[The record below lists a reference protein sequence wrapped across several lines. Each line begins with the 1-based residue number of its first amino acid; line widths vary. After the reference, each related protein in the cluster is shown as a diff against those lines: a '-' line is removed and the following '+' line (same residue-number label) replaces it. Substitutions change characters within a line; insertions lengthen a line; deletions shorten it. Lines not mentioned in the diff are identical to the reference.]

1 MLKNYFKSAI
11 RSFLKN
17 KVITLITIVGL
28 AIGISAALVIYQIVQ
43 YDYSFDKY
51 EPDGNRIYRIV
62 SQGPNWNNSGVPSPL
77 HEAVQ
82 RKIAG
87 IQTTAAF
94 FEFNDWNTKVS
105 IPQGNNQSPKV
116 FKNQQDIVFADS
128 SYFDIFPHQWLAG
141 NATASL
147 NTPYQLVLSESR
159 AKLYFPNLPL
169 SQIIGKTVVFNDTIN
184 TVISGIVKDLMSA
197 TDFNN
202 KEFIAL
208 STIPN
213 SGLKPYY
220 NWDQW
225 GNTNSVN
232 QLFVKLT
239 PGISPRQINVQLK
252 NIFKASL
259 PPDEF
264 NDKEK
269 HFLQPLSD
277 IHFNTAFDGKASK
290 STLHNLIL
298 LAIFLLLLGAIN
310 FINLSTAQAS
320 QRAKE
325 VGVRKTLGSSKGQLI
340 SQFLTETFLLTVV
353 ATAISVLITPILMK
367 IFSGYIPEGLKFAGI
382 GQPHIIIFLVLLI
395 IAVSL
400 FSGIYPALIMTKFNP
415 VTAMKNVSSNAS
427 VTRSAWIR
435 KTLIVTQFIIAQV
448 FIIGVLMVN
457 KQIHYSLDKNM
468 GFQKNAIINF
478 YVPMNF
484 FHPGNQKNVVLE
496 NKIRALS
503 GVREVSLGN
512 QSPAFNGVMTT
523 QVTYK
528 EGKKEITIQPD
539 MRSGDTSFISVY
551 RIPIMAGRNVLQT
564 DSATELLINETLA
577 HRLGF
582 KNPRDAVGKFLE
594 FQGREMPI
602 VGVMADFNAA
612 SVRRA
617 IHPLIF
623 YSDLQYGYVMHIAL
637 QPDMNTWPST
647 IAQIKKDWTTIYPD
661 QDFDYTFL
669 DKTIANFYKQD
680 VKLSKLLAWAAC
692 IAIFIGCLGLLGLV
706 IFMANQRTKE
716 IGIRKV
722 LGASVM
728 QIITLLSK
736 DFMLLVGLAFIIA
749 VPVAWIAM
757 NKWLQN
763 FAYHTKL
770 SWWVFITGGTIMLV
784 FALIILGIRTGR
796 AAMANPVESLRTE

>member
-1 MLKNYFKSAI
+1 MLKNYFKTAF

-17 KVITLITIVGL
+17 KVITIITVAGL
-28 AIGISAALVIYQIVQ
+28 AIGISAALVIYQIVH

-51 EPDGNRIYRIV
+51 EPDRDRIYRIV

-82 RKIAG
+82 NKIAG

-94 FEFNDWNTKVS
+94 FYFNNRDTKVS
-105 IPQGNNQSPKV
+105 IPQGNDQLPKI
-116 FKNQQDIVFADS
+116 FKKQQEIVFADS

-141 NATASL
+141 DATNALQA
-147 NTPYQLVLSESR
+147 PYQLVLSASR
-159 AKLYFPNLPL
+159 AKLYFPNLSPD
-169 SQIIGKTVVFNDTIN
+169 QVIGKAVVFNDTIN
-184 TVISGIVKDLMSA
+184 TVVSGIVKDLRAAS
-197 TDFNN
+197 DFNN

-213 SGLKPYY
+213 SGLKLYY

-225 GNTNSVN
+225 DNINSVN
-232 QLFVKLT
+232 QLFVKLM
-239 PGISPRQINVQLK
+239 PEARAQQINAQIE
-252 NIFKASL
+252 NIFKTRI
-259 PPDEF
+259 PKDEY
-264 NDKEK
+264 NNKEK

-277 IHFNTAFDGKASK
+277 IHFNTAFDGKANK
-290 STLHNLIL
+290 ATLQNLIL

-325 VGVRKTLGSSKGQLI
+325 IGVRKTLGSSKGQLI
-340 SQFLTETFLLTVV
+340 WQFMTETFLLTVI

-367 IFSGYIPEGLKFAGI
+367 IFSGYVPEGLKYAGI
-382 GQPHIIIFLVLLI
+382 EQPDIIIFLVLLVI
-395 IAVSL
+395 VVSL
-400 FSGIYPALIMTKFNP
+400 LSGVYPALIMTKFSP
-415 VTAMKNVSSNAS
+415 VTAMKNVASSDTS

-435 KTLIVTQFIIAQV
+435 KMLIVSQFIIAQV
-448 FIIGVLMVN
+448 FIISVLMVN
-457 KQIHYSLDKNM
+457 KQIHYSVNKDM
-468 GFQKNAIINF
+468 GFRKIGIINF
-478 YVPMNF
+478 YLPYDFYNPNNKKFVLKNKLQNI
-484 FHPGNQKNVVLE
+484 PGIQM
-496 NKIRALS
+496 
-503 GVREVSLGN
+503 VSLGN
-512 QSPAFNGVMTT
+512 QSPAFSGTMTT
-523 QVTYK
+523 RITYQ
-528 EGKKEITIQPD
+528 EGKKEIAILPD
-539 MRSGDTSFISVY
+539 MRSGDTNYLKVY
-551 RIPIMAGRNVLQT
+551 NIKLLAGRNVLPA
-564 DSATELLINETLA
+564 DSVTELLINETLA
-577 HRLGF
+577 KRLGF
-582 KNPRDAVGKFLE
+582 KRPYDAIGKFLTYN
-594 FQGREMPI
+594 GNSVPI
-602 VGVMADFNAA
+602 VGVMTDFNE
-612 SVRRA
+612 SGVQRA
-617 IHPLIF
+617 IQPLIF
-623 YSDLQYGYVMHIAL
+623 FYNIKYGYVMHIAL
-637 QPDMNTWPST
+637 QSNASAWPAT
-647 IAQIKKDWTTIYPD
+647 LAQIKKDWQSIYPD

-669 DKTIANFYKQD
+669 DKTIANFYRQD
-680 VKLSKLLAWAAC
+680 VKLSKLLAWAAG
-692 IAIFIGCLGLLGLV
+692 IAILIGCLGLLGLV

-722 LGASVM
+722 LGATVM

-796 AAMANPVESLRTE
+796 AAMANPVEALRSE

>member
-1 MLKNYFKSAI
+1 MLKNYFKTAF

-17 KVITLITIVGL
+17 KVITIITVAGL
-28 AIGISAALVIYQIVQ
+28 AIGISAVLVIYQIVQ
-43 YDYSFDKY
+43 YDYNFDKY

-116 FKNQQDIVFADS
+116 FKKQQDIVFADS

-239 PGISPRQINVQLK
+239 PGISPQQINVQLK

-340 SQFLTETFLLTVV
+340 SQFLTETFLLTVL
-353 ATAISVLITPILMK
+353 ATILSVLITPLLLK
-367 IFSGYIPEGLKFAGI
+367 IFSGYTPAGLKYAGLE
-382 GQPHIIIFLVLLI
+382 QPHVIIFLGLLI
-395 IAVSL
+395 GVVSL
-400 FSGIYPALIMTKFNP
+400 LSGIYPALIMTKFNP
-415 VTAMKNVSSNAS
+415 VTAMKNASSSNIS

-435 KTLIVTQFIIAQV
+435 KTLIITQFIVAQI
-448 FIIGVLMVN
+448 FIISVLMVN
-457 KQIHYSLDKNM
+457 KQIHYSISKDM
-468 GFQKNAIINF
+468 GFRKDGIINF
-478 YVPMNF
+478 YLPF
-484 FHPGNQKNVVLE
+484 DFYHPNNKKFVLKDE
-496 NKIRALS
+496 LQYIP
-503 GVREVSLGN
+503 GIQIVSLGN
-512 QSPAFNGVMTT
+512 QSPAFHGTMTT
-523 QVTYK
+523 TISYK
-528 EGKKEITIQPD
+528 EGKKEMTILPD
-539 MRSGDTSFISVY
+539 MRSGDTNYLKVY
-551 RIPIMAGRNVLQT
+551 HIKLLAGRNVLPA
-564 DSATELLINETLA
+564 DSVTELLINETLA
-577 HRLGF
+577 ERLGF
-582 KNPRDAVGKFLE
+582 KRPFDAIGKFLTYN
-594 FQGREMPI
+594 GSDVPV
-602 VGVMADFNAA
+602 VGVMADFNE
-612 SVRRA
+612 SGVRRA
-617 IHPLIF
+617 IQPLIF
-623 YSDLQYGYVMHIAL
+623 FYNIKYGYVMHIAL
-637 QPDMNTWPST
+637 QPNVSAWPAT
-647 IAQIKKDWTTIYPD
+647 IAQIKKDWQSVYPD

-669 DKTIANFYKQD
+669 DKTIANFYKRD
-680 VKLSKLLAWAAC
+680 IKLSKLLAWAAG

-722 LGASVM
+722 LGATVM

-736 DFMLLVGLAFIIA
+736 DFMLLVGLAFIMA

-763 FAYHTKL
+763 FAYHTAL
-770 SWWVFITGGTIMLV
+770 SWWIFIAGGTIMLV
-784 FALIILGIRTGR
+784 FALIILCIRAGR
-796 AAMANPVESLRTE
+796 AAMANPVEALRSE